1 MDRITDKL
9 EETIKSSIDRL
20 DTLDKMS
27 PEYGQLVTIIAK
39 LNEQRLKEAE
49 LDAAAISRAEDRAM
63 EDEKMAH
70 ETALKEEETRQT
82 KLKGYFD
89 LGKSVVSLVGT
100 VGATLLILTF
110 EQIEPVVSKALTFIP
125 KPKI

>member
-20 DTLDKMS
+20 DTLDKTS
-27 PEYGQLVTIIAK
+27 PEYGQLVTNIAK

-70 ETALKEEETRQT
+70 EAALKKEETHQT

-89 LGKSVVSLVGT
+89 LGKSVVSLVG
-100 VGATLLILTF
+100 VFGSTLLVLTF
-110 EQIEPVVSKALTFIP
+110 EQIEPVVSP
-125 KPKI
+125 